1 MPAVSVGIGTGTG
14 ATTATGASVGQGSP
28 RSTLKQQ
35 QDQLTIARDLTSEFQ
50 KQLKLLQQMQQVQGA
65 QRDLSTELRDAVDDT
80 SFQDLIDQAGGFSDS
95 AKKISRSLDD
105 VRKASD
111 KSIGKV
117 YVQSQKLD
125 KQLKTMTAVGGSLA
139 LALLA
144 FKALVN
150 AVTGFAAITESAVG
164 FIGGIVTGLFNIG
177 RAIIAIPFR
186 IFEGFVSLSNEVA
199 HILVEI
205 QTAVEGVRKEFGD
218 LKGPVSG
225 AVVELSRS
233 MKGFAATGLS
243 AWGVIGNLAQRLDF
257 VRELATTLG
266 PVFSKLRGEFEAD
279 GGAIIAFEKG
289 LGLAHEQ
296 LKGVGEVAIVTGKQ
310 SRVVLTAITTQAIA
324 LGRAFGVDAKV
335 IGRDVGKALTDVAHF
350 GGATVKQIATAS
362 VYARKLG
369 VELDRIVG
377 TLSAFETFDTAAENA
392 AKLSQSFGILVDSFQ
407 LIEAQ
412 SPDEQIDVLRKALF
426 AAGRSAEGMTRQ
438 ELKLLAQ
445 TTGLDEA
452 TARLVFSAKNQGT
465 TLDLIAKK
473 SSVAEKHQLTQAEA
487 LVKLSASIERL
498 VRQSPEFT
506 GFFDA
511 MLKGFSRGIVT
522 SGPFT
527 RAVFSLR
534 LALVAVYREG
544 AKLGRSF
551 VDLFPGVRDV
561 LTGIADAFKPGRF
574 QKFAGQ
580 FRQALEQFFRQ
591 LTVGRGSFSD
601 LMLALR
607 KSFFDF
613 ISAETPAG
621 RRIIEGTKQFLL
633 AISRVIGQGVT
644 FGIDALTRSIE
655 FIVDLISNPGEVIKK
670 LGGGAKEGASFA
682 QQVFAPIVQAFTDK
696 KRITELTSAIDDLFD
711 VLELKIGR
719 RIEHVAYS
727 IKDTLDRTAAL
738 SLYKSKANIVAKLLD
753 PLIYGREEKEIGGR
767 KVKGFERSVEED
779 LLKNSAERERE
790 LNEKY
795 DSLEKQLSEKR
806 RKRASS
812 TIADAST
819 QTQAE
824 IAATQSATA
833 DANRQ
838 LADVAKK
845 RQAEIAAISERI
857 AGGLKADVDPTQR
870 VHRLSSAVDE
880 LATLKERVKR
890 IDVSTFKDLA
900 SKLVE
905 LETSLKPV
913 SDALPQRLSQ
923 VVYSLNKI
931 GEIKL
936 TALQNVTKAIK
947 QGVID
952 STGATV
958 ADMVRTVNELDAAL
972 SNVAAS
978 KLNIATKLQQLATA
992 VPALGVAGQYKVT
1005 NRDVVVTVNLQV
1017 TMQAGDVERVIVQ
1030 RKEST
1035 IRDRLNAA
1043 QYRGPTQPPEIPA
1056 SPTAPAPLPL
1066 SQRR

>member
-1 MPAVSVGIGTGTG
+1 MPSVSVGIGTGAGTG
-14 ATTATGASVGQGSP
+14 TSVGTGTGGTP
-28 RSTLKQQ
+28 STLKQQ
-35 QDQLTIARDLTSEFQ
+35 QDQLTVARDLTAEFQ
-50 KQLKLLQQMQQVQGA
+50 KQLKLLQQMQQVQGS
-65 QRDLSTELRDAVDDT
+65 QRDIASELRDAVEDT
-80 SFQDLIDQAGGFSDS
+80 SFEDLIDQAGGFSE
-95 AKKISRSLDD
+95 ATTKISKSLD
-105 VRKASD
+105 VMRKASD

-117 YVQSQKLD
+117 YDQSQKLD
-125 KQLKTMTAVGGSLA
+125 KQLKTMTAVGGSMA

-150 AVTGFAAITESAVG
+150 AVSGLAAVAESAVG
-164 FIGGIVTGLFNIG
+164 FIGGIVSGLFNIG
-177 RAIIAIPFR
+177 RAIVAIPFR
-186 IFEGFVSLSNEVA
+186 IFEGFVGLSNEVA
-199 HILVEI
+199 HVLVEI
-205 QTAVEGVRKEFGD
+205 QTAIEGVRKEFGD

-225 AVVELSRS
+225 TVLELSRS
-233 MKGFAATGLS
+233 MKGFSATGLS

-257 VRELATTLG
+257 VRELAATLG

-296 LKGVGEVAIVTGKQ
+296 LRGVGEASIVTGKQ

-412 SPDEQIDVLRKALF
+412 SPDEQIDMLRKALF

-487 LVKLSASIERL
+487 MVKLSASIERL

-506 GFFDA
+506 GFLDA
-511 MLKGFSRGIVT
+511 MLKGFSRGVVT

-534 LALVAVYREG
+534 AALVAVYREG

-561 LTGIADAFKPGRF
+561 LTGIADAFKPGKF
-574 QKFAGQ
+574 QKFAAQ
-580 FRQALEQFFRQ
+580 FRRALEQFFRQ
-591 LTVGRGSFSD
+591 LTVGRGSFTD
-601 LMLALR
+601 LMVTLR

-621 RRIIEGTKQFLL
+621 RKIIEGAKSFLL
-633 AISRVIGQGVT
+633 TISKVIGQGVT
-644 FGIDALTRSIE
+644 FSLDALTHSIN

-670 LGGGAKEGASFA
+670 FSSGAKDGATFA
-682 QQVFAPIVQAFTDK
+682 QQVFSPIIQAFTDK
-696 KRITELTSAIDDLFD
+696 RRIAELTTAVDDLFD

-727 IKDTLDRTAAL
+727 IKDNLDRTAAL
-738 SLYKSKANIVAKLLD
+738 SLYKSKANIVARLLD
-753 PLIYGREEKEIGGR
+753 PLLYGREEKDIGGR

-779 LLKNSAERERE
+779 LIKSREERDKE

-795 DSLEKQLSEKR
+795 DSLEKQLAEKR
-806 RKRASS
+806 KQRTASAI
-812 TIADAST
+812 TDAA
-819 QTQAE
+819 QQQQAAV
-824 IAATQSATA
+824 AATQTATS
-833 DANRQ
+833 DAQQQ

-845 RQAEIAAISERI
+845 RQVEIAAISERI
-857 AGGLKADVDPTQR
+857 VSGLKADVDPTQR
-870 VHRLSSAVDE
+870 VHRLFTAVDE

-890 IDVSTFKDLA
+890 VDVSTFRDLA
-900 SKLVE
+900 TKLVE

-923 VVYSLNKI
+923 VVYSLNKVS
-931 GEIKL
+931 EIKL

-952 STGATV
+952 STSASV
-958 ADMVRTVNELDAAL
+958 ADMVKTVNELDSAL

-978 KLNIATKLQQLATA
+978 KLNIAAKLQALATA
-992 VPALGVAGQYKVT
+992 VPALGASGQYKIT

-1017 TMQAGDVERVIVQ
+1017 TMQAGEVERVIVQ
-1030 RKEST
+1030 RKDST

-1043 QYRGPTQPPEIPA
+1043 QYRGPLAPPEIPA
-1056 SPTAPAPLPL
+1056 TPTAPAPLPL
-1066 SQRR
+1066 STRR

>member
-1 MPAVSVGIGTGTG
+1 MPSASVSIGTGASGGASAGTGTG
-14 ATTATGASVGQGSP
+14 AGATP
-28 RSTLKQQ
+28 TIKQQ
-35 QDQLTIARDLTSEFQ
+35 QDQLSIARDLTAEFQ
-50 KQLKLLQQMQQVQGA
+50 KQLKLLQQMQQAQGS
-65 QRDLSTELRDAVDDT
+65 QRDLAGELRDAVEDT
-80 SFQDLIDQAGGFSDS
+80 SFDDLIDQAGGFSD
-95 AKKISRSLDD
+95 ATKKISKSLLDM
-105 VRKASD
+105 RKASD

-117 YVQSQKLD
+117 YDQSQKLD
-125 KQLKTMTAVGGSLA
+125 KQLKTMTAVGGSMA

-150 AVTGFAAITESAVG
+150 AVSGLAAVTESAVG
-164 FIGGIVTGLFNIG
+164 FIGGIVSGLFNIG

-186 IFEGFVSLSNEVA
+186 VFEGFVSLSNEVA

-205 QTAVEGVRKEFGD
+205 QTAVEGVRKQFGD
-218 LKGPVSG
+218 LKGPVSST
-225 AVVELSRS
+225 VIQLSRS
-233 MKGFAATGLS
+233 MQGFAITGLS
-243 AWGVIGNLAQRLDF
+243 AWNVVGNLAQRLDF
-257 VRELATTLG
+257 VKELATTLG
-266 PVFSKLRGEFEAD
+266 AVFSKLRGEFELD

-289 LGLAHEQ
+289 LGLAHEE
-296 LKGVGEVAIVTGKQ
+296 LKGIGEVAIVSGKQ
-310 SRVVLTAITTQAIA
+310 SRVVLTAMTTQAIA

-412 SPDEQIDVLRKALF
+412 SPDEQIDLLRKALF

-511 MLKGFSRGIVT
+511 MLKGFSRGVVT

-534 LALVAVYREG
+534 AALVAVYREG

-574 QKFAGQ
+574 QKFAAQ

-591 LTVGRGSFSD
+591 LTVGRGSFTD
-601 LMLALR
+601 LTASLR

-621 RRIIEGTKQFLL
+621 RKIIEGAKSFLL
-633 AISRVIGQGVT
+633 AISKVIGQGVT
-644 FGIDALTRSIE
+644 WSLDALTNSIN

-670 LGGGAKEGASFA
+670 FSSGAKDGATFA
-682 QQVFAPIVQAFTDK
+682 QQVFSPIIQAFTDK
-696 KRITELTSAIDDLFD
+696 RRIAELSTAIDDLFD

-727 IKDTLDRTAAL
+727 IKDNLDRTAAL

-753 PLIYGREEKEIGGR
+753 PLLYGREEKDIGGR

-779 LLKNSAERERE
+779 LIKSREERDKE

-795 DSLEKQLSEKR
+795 DSLEKQLAEKR
-806 RKRASS
+806 KQRTVSAI
-812 TIADAST
+812 TDAA
-819 QTQAE
+819 QQQQAAV
-824 IAATQSATA
+824 AATQAATS
-833 DANRQ
+833 DAQQQ

-870 VHRLSSAVDE
+870 VHRLSTAVDE
-880 LATLKERVKR
+880 LATLKDRVKR
-890 IDVSTFKDLA
+890 IDVSTFRDLA
-900 SKLVE
+900 TKLVE
-905 LETSLKPV
+905 LETALKPV

-952 STGATV
+952 ATGASV
-958 ADMVRTVNELDAAL
+958 ADMVRTVNELDSAL

-978 KLNIATKLQQLATA
+978 KLNIAAKLQQLATA

-1017 TMQAGDVERVIVQ
+1017 TMQAGEVERVIVQ
-1030 RKEST
+1030 RKDST

-1043 QYRGPTQPPEIPA
+1043 QYKGPIAPAEIPA